1 MDIVDI
7 KDIYEFN
14 DYISYRFS
22 DKDIVFGKGE
32 YSSKIML
39 IGEAPGAKEVELK
52 APFVGQAGKYL
63 DEFLDI
69 LGIEKKDIYI
79 TNTVK
84 YRPTKASK
92 KTGNAINR
100 PPTAKEIR
108 EWRKLLIKEI
118 GIISPE
124 IIVTLGNTPLGAVTG
139 NLKSKI
145 TTYHGNIINHNINGV
160 EYTLFPLYHPAAVIY
175 RRNLKEVYIEDLNK
189 LKGLLDTMNKKY

>member
-14 DYISYRFS
+14 NYISDRFD

-32 YSSKIML
+32 YNSKIML

-100 PPTAKEIR
+100 PPTTKEIK

-145 TTYHGNIINHNINGV
+145 TTCHGNIINHNINGV
-160 EYTLFPLYHPAAVIY
+160 EYKLFPLYHPAAVIY
-175 RRNLKEVYIEDLNK
+175 RRNLKEVYIKDLNK
-189 LKGLLDTMNKKY
+189 LKELLDTINKK